1 MNVPRLIVVTGR
13 PGAGKTTLAHTLA
26 RRIRCPALI
35 RDELKE
41 GFVITGHAL
50 PPHTNV
56 NGLVSDAFFQAME
69 LVLRHGITV
78 VAEAAFQ
85 HHVWQP
91 NVERLHAIAHI
102 RTVLCVVD
110 PALAR
115 TRLIHRSERDPERAR
130 FHGDQAV
137 LAARE
142 DRAVPLPTYQPPQLA
157 VPTLTVDTTDGYRP
171 PLATIVAFAMQ
182 HDRKRVA

>member
-50 PPHTNV
+50 PPHMNV

-85 HHVWQP
+85 HHVWQR
-91 NVERLHAIAHI
+91 NVELLHAIAHI
-102 RTVLCVVD
+102 RIVLCVVE

-115 TRLIHRSERDPERAR
+115 TRLIHRSEETPNAPDFTEIRPYWPHKKIGPSRS
-130 FHGDQAV
+130 
-137 LAARE
+137 
-142 DRAVPLPTYQPPQLA
+142 PLPAAPA
-157 VPTLTVDTTDGYRP
+157 CRP
-171 PLATIVAFAMQ
+171 NVERG
-182 HDRKRVA
+182 HH

>member
-1 MNVPRLIVVTGR
+1 M
-13 PGAGKTTLAHTLA
+13 
-26 RRIRCPALI
+26 
-35 RDELKE
+35 
-41 GFVITGHAL
+41 

-91 NVERLHAIAHI
+91 NVELLHAIAHI
-102 RTVLCVVD
+102 RIVLCVVD

-115 TRLIHRSERDPERAR
+115 TRLIHRSEETPNAPDFTEIRPYWP
-130 FHGDQAV
+130 HKKI
-137 LAARE
+137 
-142 DRAVPLPTYQPPQLA
+142 VPFRSAPTSRPNLPSQ
-157 VPTLTVDTTDGYRP
+157 R
-171 PLATIVAFAMQ
+171 
-182 HDRKRVA
+182 